1 MNIRQKLLIASLL
14 LVLLPVLI
22 ASLVIGYFSINSS
35 QESLEQSAQT
45 QLIASRDARKNAIE
59 SYFGELGDQLI
70 SMSENLM
77 VVDAMQDFE
86 TAFKSLPLD
95 NVSIDRAGLVNYYTN
110 EYGEE
115 YKERNQGESF
125 DVESLYAPLPERE
138 IYFQNL
144 YISGNP
150 NPLGSKELLNAA
162 SDGSEYSSFH
172 AKYHPVFKEYLERFK
187 LYDIFLVDSDNGNI
201 VYSVF
206 KELDYATSL
215 KTGPYKDSGIGRA
228 FAKGNAASKG
238 SIELDD
244 YKPYIPSYNDQA
256 VFISTPIFSNGQ
268 KLGVLIYQ
276 APIDEINNIMTSN
289 YQWQETGF
297 GESGETYLVGQDN
310 LLRNES
316 RFLIE
321 DKQNYIDALRNT
333 DIPTETVDLISG
345 KNTSIGLQSVATTA
359 VNKAL
364 AGTSG
369 FETFPDY
376 RNVEVLSAYTP
387 INVFGE
393 RWALMSEIDVEEA
406 FRPATDLTKRILYTA
421 LAALV
426 ILSLLGIFLAL
437 RFVKTLSTPITELDS
452 TIREINSGNLESRVN
467 VTSQDELGELGNAIN
482 QLMDEK
488 VGSLA
493 EAEADNEKLNNNI
506 INLLRSLDKVTDK
519 DFTVSIPV
527 TDDIM
532 GTVAA
537 SLNTLTEET
546 SDVLRDMTTISNQVS
561 TVSNEVNDSSDNVIK
576 LSSIERETIG
586 SMVQELEAATQN
598 MLSIAGEAQNANTI
612 AETTIEN
619 TKDALL
625 RVSNSTSGIN
635 SIRETIFETEKR
647 IKRLGERSQEIS
659 SIVSLINN
667 IAERTHILALNAS
680 MHAASAGEAGRG
692 FAVVAD
698 EVQRLA
704 ENAKQSTEEISGL
717 VNNIKTE
724 TFDAVNAM
732 NNVITQV
739 ASGTKLAEEASEAMN
754 KTEASTNELV
764 ALVQQISTNA
774 LRQADASVSIRDK
787 ANDVRDQALETEK
800 SLNAQKASTQKLQE
814 YSEALNESVS
824 VFTLPA
830 A

>member
-14 LVLLPVLI
+14 LVLVPVLI
-22 ASLVIGYFSINSS
+22 AGIVIGTFSINSS
-35 QESLEQSAQT
+35 QESLEQSAET

-77 VVDAMQDFE
+77 VVDAMSEFE
-86 TAFKSLPLD
+86 VAFEGLSLD
-95 NVSIDRAGLVNYYTN
+95 EVSIDRAGLQNYYTN

-115 YKERNQGESF
+115 YKRRNQDEAF
-125 DVESLYAPLPERE
+125 DVESLYGALPERE
-138 IYFQNL
+138 VYFQNL

-150 NPLGSKELLNAA
+150 NPLGSKDLLNAA
-162 SDGSEYSSFH
+162 SDGSEYSSLH
-172 AKYHPVFKEYLERFK
+172 AKYHPVFREYLNRFN
-187 LYDIFLVDSDNGNI
+187 LYDIFLVDSDTGNI

-238 SIELDD
+238 SISLDD

-256 VFISTPIFSNGQ
+256 VFISTPVFSDGK

-276 APIDEINNIMTSN
+276 APIDQINNIMTSN
-289 YQWQETGF
+289 YQWKESGF
-297 GESGETYLVGQDN
+297 GESGETYLVGPDN

-321 DKQNYIDALRNT
+321 DKPNYVAALAST
-333 DIPTETVDLISG
+333 TLPKATLDLITN
-345 KNTSIGLQSVATTA
+345 KNTSIGLQEVETPA
-359 VNKAL
+359 VSKAL
-364 AGTSG
+364 AGNSG

-376 RNVEVLSAYTP
+376 RNVEVLSAYSP
-387 INVFGE
+387 LDVFGT

-406 FRPATDLTKRILYTA
+406 FRPATTLSRNILYTV
-421 LAALV
+421 LAALA
-426 ILSLLGIFLAL
+426 ILSILGILLAL
-437 RFVKTLSTPITELDS
+437 RFVRTLSAPITELDS
-452 TIREINSGNLESRVN
+452 TIREINAGDLESRVN

-506 INLLRSLDKVTDK
+506 INLLRSLDKVTEK

-546 SDVLRDMTTISNQVS
+546 SSVLRDMTTISNQVS
-561 TVSNEVNDSSDNVIK
+561 TVSNEVNESSDNVIK
-576 LSSIERETIG
+576 LSSVERETIG
-586 SMVQELEAATQN
+586 NMVVELEAATKN
-598 MLSIAGEAQNANTI
+598 MLSIADEAQSANVI
-612 AETTIEN
+612 AATTIEN

-764 ALVQQISTNA
+764 ALVQQISASA

-800 SLNAQKASTQKLQE
+800 SLNDQKASTTKLQE
-814 YSEALNESVS
+814 YSDELNKSVS